1 MISALRMQVDNKY
14 IDIPGT
20 NMSFRN
26 LSLIFI
32 TILLTSILLLQWWS
46 ITRFTENVSRQIG
59 ESAFE
64 VSRSTAETLIFGQPK
79 VEFHSF
85 AITMSEGRLT
95 RKTLEQLL
103 PRVKQD
109 VTIEL
114 INEQKDDFILLNA
127 DGSDYQ
133 IPIPRTGIHQSLE
146 DFSNNVLYSTV
157 TLLAFG
163 ILLAIYFTS
172 KLASP
177 LKRLQDASV
186 KIGEGNLGL
195 QIEKDNKWHSKE
207 IDTTVDSFN
216 RMSTEI
222 QQLQHQN
229 EALQNKAH
237 LAELAEIARGL
248 AHTIRNPLN
257 TLNLAIDQLS
267 ACDNQQEQQKLS
279 KIAKHQITRI
289 DKWVRSLMDV
299 MGSDTDL
306 VAPVNLNQSI
316 QSVIQDIKL
325 STDKNV
331 MIVFDSKVEQAQLN
345 IIESEFKSLIQ
356 SIITNAVEASP
367 EGAKVAI
374 DLSHNENGF
383 QIKVIDQGQG
393 FSEKILDK
401 LFTPHNTNKTYGAGM
416 GLFLA
421 ERVIRHK
428 YHGKI
433 TINNNADGKGANVII
448 WINNRG

>member
-1 MISALRMQVDNKY
+1 
-14 IDIPGT
+14 
-20 NMSFRN
+20 MSFRN

-32 TILLTSILLLQWWS
+32 TVLLTSILLLQWWS

-64 VSRSTAETLIFGQPK
+64 VSRSTAETLIFDQPK
-79 VEFHSF
+79 IEFHSF
-85 AITMSEGRLT
+85 AVTMTEGRLT
-95 RKTLEQLL
+95 RQALEQLL

-157 TLLAFG
+157 SFLAFG

-186 KIGEGNLGL
+186 KIGEGNLGV
-195 QIEKDNKWHSKE
+195 QIEKDTQWHSTE

-216 RMSTEI
+216 RMSTQI
-222 QQLQHQN
+222 QQLQQQN
-229 EALQNKAH
+229 ETLQNKAH

-267 ACDNQQEQQKLS
+267 TIDNQEEQQKLS

-299 MGSDTDL
+299 MGNDTDL
-306 VAPVNLNQSI
+306 VAPVNLEQSI
-316 QSVIQDIKL
+316 HSVIQDIKL

-331 MIVFDSKVEQAQLN
+331 AIDFQSNAEQAQLS
-345 IIESEFKSLIQ
+345 IIESEFKSLMQ
-356 SIITNAVEASP
+356 SVITNAVEASP
-367 EGAKVAI
+367 EGTKVAI
-374 DLSHNENGF
+374 NLTPNESGY
-383 QIKVIDQGQG
+383 QIKITDQGPG
-393 FSEKILDK
+393 FSKQVLDK

-433 TINNNADGKGANVII
+433 MINNNLNDKGANVII